1 MTISATPKPSALL
14 AATLRAAHQLL
25 DQPLVLED
33 PLALRILGKEAEAGL
48 RASLH
53 ELNTPFR
60 TALRAI
66 LAVRSRLAEDT
77 WHDSEAP
84 QLVILGAGL
93 DTSPYR
99 MDLPLDADVFEVD
112 LPGAIEWKRDLLQLA
127 KISEREQVHY
137 VGVDFSATR
146 LEDALDEAGFDPD
159 TPACFSWLGVTVYL
173 TPDDVQRTLETIA
186 DCAPGTSV
194 VFDYVLAPELLD
206 PHDRSVMDAL
216 AASLAQGGEP
226 WQSRFTPEALEQM
239 LRDAGFSEIEHFDRE
254 RLTELYLSGRSD
266 NLRLG
271 GTTRLIRATV

>member
-1 MTISATPKPSALL
+1 MTTDATPKPSALL
-14 AATLRAAHQLL
+14 TATLRAAHQLL
-25 DQPLVLED
+25 DKPLVLDD

-48 RASLH
+48 RASLG

-99 MDLPLDADVFEVD
+99 MDLPLEAEVYEVD
-112 LPGAIEWKRDLLQLA
+112 LPGALEWKRDLLQLA

-137 VGVDFSATR
+137 VGVDFNETQ
-146 LEDALDEAGFDPD
+146 LEDALEEAGFDAE
-159 TPACFSWLGVTVYL
+159 TPACFTWLGVTLYL
-173 TPDDVQRTLETIA
+173 TPSDVKRTLEYIGG
-186 DCAPGTSV
+186 CAPGTSV
-194 VFDYVLAPELLD
+194 VFDYVLAPELLE
-206 PHDRSVMDAL
+206 PQERSVMEAM

-226 WQSRFTPEALEQM
+226 WKSSFTPEALEQM
-239 LRDAGFSEIEHFDRE
+239 LREAGFSEVEHFDRE

-266 NLRLG
+266 SLRLG
-271 GTTRLIRATV
+271 GATRLIRATV